1 MVCIKSFSNLT
12 LPVSGT
18 VSNIIDEWKKGIQGS
33 DYESV
38 RDLAIHGKKEGINLG
53 DFMSTLR
60 LKNYI
65 KQIGAEEERV
75 EQFIAKCAAAQDPQ
89 KLVDV
94 LEKIGHIDVP
104 LEELEEHIKQ
114 KQAEK
119 ETLSHVIDESR
130 VVIDSVNV
138 DRQIIEDFKEL
149 KNEMNKYH
157 LEEELE
163 EHIKQKQAEKETLL
177 HEIDESRVVIDSVNV
192 DRQIIEDFKELKNEM
207 NKYHLEDPKKFLD
220 VLRALKKYKYDDKRI
235 MAEFS
240 IRRSMK
246 KERLGIEFDGRRLED
261 RMIKVKDLLPLAEQ
275 IMRLKVGIGELLA
288 FRSVV
293 YEKADVERIP
303 LDTAAYKVVEDIRD
317 YSQLGG
323 LKKEQDRVQ
332 QQIYMFN
339 ALMANKQQAIMALL
353 RVRG

>member
-1 MVCIKSFSNLT
+1 LDHK
-12 LPVSGT
+12 P
-18 VSNIIDEWKKGIQGS
+18 QGS

-38 RDLAIHGKKEGINLG
+38 RDLAIHCKKEGVSLG
-53 DFMSTLR
+53 DLMSALR
-60 LKNYI
+60 IKNYI
-65 KQIGAEEERV
+65 KQIGADEELV
-75 EQFIAKCAAAQDPQ
+75 EQFIARCANSQEPQ

-94 LEKIGHIDVP
+94 IDKIGYIDVP
-104 LEELEEHIKQ
+104 LEELEEHIK
-114 KQAEK
+114 ERR
-119 ETLSHVIDESR
+119 D
-130 VVIDSVNV
+130 
-138 DRQIIEDFKEL
+138 
-149 KNEMNKYH
+149 
-157 LEEELE
+157 
-163 EHIKQKQAEKETLL
+163 EKETLL
-177 HEIDESRVVIDSVNV
+177 HEIDEARTVIDSVNV
-192 DRQIIEDFKELKNEM
+192 DKQTIEDFKELKNGM
-207 NKYHLEDPKKFLD
+207 DKYHLEDPKKFLN

-246 KERLGIEFDGRRLED
+246 KERLGIEFDVRRLD

>member
-1 MVCIKSFSNLT
+1 MALAEIESRADNGVGT
-12 LPVSGT
+12 GT
-18 VSNIIDEWKKGIQGS
+18 VSNIIEEWKRGVQGS

-38 RDLAIHGKKEGINLG
+38 RDLAIYCKKEGVNLG
-53 DFMSTLR
+53 DLMSALR
-60 LKNYI
+60 IKNYI
-65 KQIGAEEERV
+65 KQIGADEGRM
-75 EQFIAKCAAAQDPQ
+75 EQFIARCANSEDPQ

-94 LEKIGHIDVP
+94 LDKIGHIDVP
-104 LEELEEHIKQ
+104 LEELDEHIKL

-119 ETLSHVIDESR
+119 ETLQHEIDE
-130 VVIDSVNV
+130 VQAIIDSVNV
-138 DRQIIEDFKEL
+138 DKQTIEDFKEL
-149 KNEMNKYH
+149 KNEM
-157 LEEELE
+157 
-163 EHIKQKQAEKETLL
+163 
-177 HEIDESRVVIDSVNV
+177 D
-192 DRQIIEDFKELKNEM
+192 
-207 NKYHLEDPKKFLD
+207 KYHLEDPKKLLN

-246 KERLGIEFDGRRLED
+246 KERLGIEFDRRRLED
-261 RMIKVKDLLPLAEQ
+261 RIKKCKDFLPLAEQ
-275 IMRLKVGIGELLA
+275 IIRFNIGIGELLA
-288 FRSVV
+288 FHFSV
-293 YEKADVERIP
+293 YEKADIERIP

-353 RVRG
+353 RLQSMGINEEQILNMDRLLQQYKGQQITSLG

>member
-38 RDLAIHGKKEGINLG
+38 RDLAIHCKKEGINLG

-119 ETLSHVIDESR
+119 ETL
-130 VVIDSVNV
+130 
-138 DRQIIEDFKEL
+138 
-149 KNEMNKYH
+149 
-157 LEEELE
+157 
-163 EHIKQKQAEKETLL
+163 L

-207 NKYHLEDPKKFLD
+207 NKYRLEDPKKFLN

-246 KERLGIEFDGRRLED
+246 KERLGIEFDRRRLED
-261 RMIKVKDLLPLAEQ
+261 GMIKVKDLLPLAEQ

-353 RVRG
+353 RLQSTGINEEQILNMDRLLQQYNIQHHPLQSTP

>member
-38 RDLAIHGKKEGINLG
+38 RDLAIHCKKEGINLG

-119 ETLSHVIDESR
+119 ETLLHEIDESR

>member
-38 RDLAIHGKKEGINLG
+38 RDLAIHCKKEGINLG

-104 LEELEEHIKQ
+104 L
-114 KQAEK
+114 
-119 ETLSHVIDESR
+119 
-130 VVIDSVNV
+130 
-138 DRQIIEDFKEL
+138 
-149 KNEMNKYH
+149 
-157 LEEELE
+157 EELE

-275 IMRLKVGIGELLA
+275 IMRLKVGIGELLE